1 MLISGKY
8 FKQLSIFCRWRVQ
21 CEWERNSEKWRRK
34 GKVLEKGEKKREG
47 KWEEIEGKEEEG
59 GGVFV
64 MCVCDCFS
72 IPINQLWQI
81 WQNLLFS
88 TVYTSSITLN

>member
-1 MLISGKY
+1 M
-8 FKQLSIFCRWRVQ
+8 
-21 CEWERNSEKWRRK
+21 
-34 GKVLEKGEKKREG
+34 EKGEKKREG